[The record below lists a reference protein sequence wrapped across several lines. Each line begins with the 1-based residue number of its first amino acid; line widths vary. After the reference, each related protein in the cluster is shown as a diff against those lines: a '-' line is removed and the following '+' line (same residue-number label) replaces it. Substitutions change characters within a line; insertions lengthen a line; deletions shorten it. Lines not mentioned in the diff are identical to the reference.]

1 MRNKSIVYV
10 LMLSIIPV
18 FAQAHVLSGIGFGN
32 GALHP
37 LSGIDH
43 LLAMVAVGIVS
54 VQLGRKYV
62 LVIPLMFVS
71 LMVLGGVLGI
81 YGFSLPFVEI
91 GIALSVLFSGLA
103 IVLSRKISIKIT
115 MSLIALSAIFH
126 GHAHGS
132 EMPVIANPLL
142 YTAGFVLSTAAL
154 HFSGVLMGNFAV
166 KIGIRRK
173 FLKLAGAG
181 IGITGLMILFGVF

>member
-132 EMPVIANPLL
+132 EMSVIANPLL

-166 KIGIRRK
+166 KTSIRRK

-181 IGITGLMILFGVF
+181 VGIAGLLILFGIF